1 MEKTLAIASL
11 NDEASM
17 VCMDSSSSCILMFA
31 DGASSK
37 SRGTFEVF
45 TPLCVIYVNQISAAK
60 TDPLFCVQPNFGPN
74 FWVQK
79 GRVALGSSR
88 SKNESN

>member
-1 MEKTLAIASL
+1 MEKTLATASL

-45 TPLCVIYVNQISAAK
+45 TPLRVIIHVNHIPYVRHYN
-60 TDPLFCVQPNFGPN
+60 PLLVINHGVLAQKLKNF
-74 FWVQK
+74 FV
-79 GRVALGSSR
+79 
-88 SKNESN
+88 